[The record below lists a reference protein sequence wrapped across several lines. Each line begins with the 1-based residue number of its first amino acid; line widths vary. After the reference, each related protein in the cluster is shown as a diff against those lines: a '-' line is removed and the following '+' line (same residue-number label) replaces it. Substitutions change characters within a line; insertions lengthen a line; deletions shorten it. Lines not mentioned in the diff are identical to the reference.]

1 VSESIQTVLNEFK
14 TLCPDVA
21 SAAAFKAN
29 GETLASTD
37 TATPQQTQTILEC
50 LNSLTNAQCIGG
62 VKHLTIQGITVQL
75 SITAVGDVYLAT
87 LSRRT
92 ANDKAV
98 KSLTRIVAPTVI
110 SLALGV
116 TPSAHTATAEVEEP
130 KTDAP
135 NIPEAL
141 AEFVIKAKAFQ
152 KQFQPAATPNQL
164 MVEKQTGFMV
174 ANDTVRVDGEIL
186 QNWQDTLNKPLSC
199 VVVETLEGKTVTC
212 KVKPIKDG
220 KANSRGLV
228 FVPEKLIQA
237 LGTEQG
243 KLVMVKP
250 APEETSSP

>member
-37 TATPQQTQTILEC
+37 TATAQQTQTILEC
-50 LNSLTNAQCIGG
+50 LNSLTHAQCIGG
-62 VKHLTIQGITVQL
+62 VKHLTIQDVTAQLTIT
-75 SITAVGDVYLAT
+75 TVGDVYLAT
-87 LSRRT
+87 LSRRI

-116 TPSAHTATAEVEEP
+116 TDAAQTATAEAEET
-130 KTDAP
+130 KTETP
-135 NIPEAL
+135 NIPQTL
-141 AEFVIKAKAFQ
+141 AEFVVKAKAFQ
-152 KQFQPAATPNQL
+152 EQFHPAATPNQL

-174 ANDTVRVDGEIL
+174 ANDTVRVEGEIL
-186 QNWQDTLNKPLSC
+186 QNWQDTLGKPFGC

-220 KANSRGLV
+220 KSRSGGVV

-237 LGTEQG
+237 LDTEQG

-250 APEETSSP
+250 APEETSAT

>member
-14 TLCPDVA
+14 TLCPDIS

-37 TATPQQTQTILEC
+37 TATPERTQTILEC
-50 LNSLTNAQCIGG
+50 LNSLTHAQCIGG
-62 VKHLTIQGITVQL
+62 VKNLTIQDVTAQL
-75 SITAVGDVYLAT
+75 TITAVSDVYLAT
-87 LSRRT
+87 LSRRVT
-92 ANDKAV
+92 NDKAV

-116 TPSAHTATAEVEEP
+116 TPSAQTATAEVEQP

-135 NIPEAL
+135 STPETF
-141 AEFVIKAKAFQ
+141 AEFAIKAKAFQ
-152 KQFQPAATPNQL
+152 EQFQSAATPNQL
-164 MVEKQTGFMV
+164 MVEKQSGFMV
-174 ANDTVRVDGEIL
+174 ANDTVRVDIEIL
-186 QNWQDTLNKPLSC
+186 QNWQDTLNKPLSS

-220 KANSRGLV
+220 KANSHGVV

-237 LGTEQG
+237 LDTEQG

-250 APEETSSP
+250 APEETSAP